1 MRLAPT
7 IALVAALGLTA
18 GCTQTNGD
26 TDVPEP
32 SDVISGSAGKV
43 LIPARTMAQR
53 EARAYAGAAILSRVA
68 ADRANREPENQTAVH
83 SALMSLSS
91 VLDQKTSGD
100 WPNLALRD
108 IRVRIY
114 SAMISGSKQ
123 RITDYIGAALT
134 PWTVLDGLKAAG
146 LDVSTYAA
154 MQDDVACHFSGL
166 PDAPEKV
173 TAECN
178 VKQPTERSLDELRS
192 IYKAMLA
199 RQLERVEA
207 MVGA

>member
-1 MRLAPT
+1 MRLTAT
-7 IALVAALGLTA
+7 IALAALLGLTA
-18 GCTQTNGD
+18 GCAQTSGA
-26 TDVPEP
+26 PEP
-32 SDVISGSAGKV
+32 SDVVTGAAGKA
-43 LIPARTMAQR
+43 LIPATTMAQR
-53 EARAYAGAAILSRVA
+53 EARAYAGAAILARVA
-68 ADRANREPENQTAVH
+68 ADRASREPDNQAAVH

-91 VLDQKTSGD
+91 VIDQETSGD

-134 PWTVLDGLKAAG
+134 PWTVLNGLKAAG
-146 LDVSTYAA
+146 LDVSTYSA
-154 MQDDVACHFSGL
+154 MQNDVACHFSGL
-166 PDAPEKV
+166 PDASEAV
-173 TAECN
+173 TSECN
-178 VKQPTERSLDELRS
+178 VEQPTERSLDELRS

-199 RQLERVEA
+199 RQLGRVEA

>member
-1 MRLAPT
+1 MRPAPT
-7 IALVAALGLTA
+7 IALAALLGLTA
-18 GCTQTNGD
+18 GCAQTG
-26 TDVPEP
+26 DVPEP
-32 SDVISGSAGKV
+32 SDVVSGTAGKA
-43 LIPARTMAQR
+43 LIPATTMAQR
-53 EARAYAGAAILSRVA
+53 EARAYAGAAILARVA
-68 ADRANREPENQTAVH
+68 ADRASREPDNQAAVH
-83 SALMSLSS
+83 SALMSLQNALGQQVSEA
-91 VLDQKTSGD
+91 

-123 RITDYIGAALT
+123 RITDYVGAALT

-154 MQDDVACHFSGL
+154 MQDDVACHFAGL
-166 PDAPEKV
+166 PDAPEAV
-173 TAECN
+173 ASECN
-178 VKQPTERSLDELRS
+178 VKQPTERSLEELRS